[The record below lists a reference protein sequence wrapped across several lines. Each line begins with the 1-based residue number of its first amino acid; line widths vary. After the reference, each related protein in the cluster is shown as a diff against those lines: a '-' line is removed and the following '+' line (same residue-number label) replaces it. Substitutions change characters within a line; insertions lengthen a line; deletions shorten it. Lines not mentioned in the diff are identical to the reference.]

1 MKSIRLGCLFCD
13 RNDCDGIEMIPVSW
27 FSVEEV
33 QGLEA
38 SLKEAGDAD
47 KVSSWQTPLG
57 VCPECQEIE
66 LWPAET
72 SRVLD

>member
-13 RNDCDGIEMIPVSW
+13 RNDCDGIEVIPTSW

-33 QGLEA
+33 QELAA

-47 KVSSWQTPLG
+47 DVSSWQTHLG

-66 LWPAET
+66 LWPTEA
-72 SRVLD
+72 SQVLD

>member
-1 MKSIRLGCLFCD
+1 MKTIRLGCLFCD
-13 RNDCDGIEMIPVSW
+13 RNDCDGIDAIPASW

-33 QGLEA
+33 QELKA
-38 SLKEAGDAD
+38 SFKEADYEDATG
-47 KVSSWQTPLG
+47 WQTHLG

-72 SRVLD
+72 SRVLH